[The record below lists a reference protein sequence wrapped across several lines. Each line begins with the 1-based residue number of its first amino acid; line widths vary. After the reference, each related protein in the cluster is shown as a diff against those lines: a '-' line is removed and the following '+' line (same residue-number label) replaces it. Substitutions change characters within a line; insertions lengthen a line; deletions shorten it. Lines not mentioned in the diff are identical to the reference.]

1 MVPTMANTREAAR
14 SAIPLFME
22 LAGHPIRW
30 GLLRELAGSDLRV
43 RELSARLNAPQN
55 LVSYHLGRLRSA
67 KLVKMRRSSAD
78 GRDAYYSVDLARC
91 RDLLAESGAAL
102 HPGLTPGHVPQPTSV
117 DTAPSVLFACTGNSA
132 RSQMA
137 EALFSR
143 AVGIPVRTV
152 SAGSHPKPLHANAV
166 RVLGHR
172 GIDISGWTSKSLDE
186 FSASRFDYVVTLCD
200 KVREVCP
207 EFPGNPRVIHWSL
220 ADPAAEGQTDA
231 DTYPAF
237 EQLAQEL
244 DTRISFL
251 VELLKNNPK
260 NSKGS

>member
-1 MVPTMANTREAAR
+1 
-14 SAIPLFME
+14 
-22 LAGHPIRW
+22 
-30 GLLRELAGSDLRV
+30 
-43 RELSARLNAPQN
+43 
-55 LVSYHLGRLRSA
+55 
-67 KLVKMRRSSAD
+67 
-78 GRDAYYSVDLARC
+78 
-91 RDLLAESGAAL
+91 
-102 HPGLTPGHVPQPTSV
+102 
-117 DTAPSVLFACTGNSA
+117 
-132 RSQMA
+132 MA

-244 DTRISFL
+244 DMRISFL
-251 VELLKNNPK
+251 VELLKNNPE